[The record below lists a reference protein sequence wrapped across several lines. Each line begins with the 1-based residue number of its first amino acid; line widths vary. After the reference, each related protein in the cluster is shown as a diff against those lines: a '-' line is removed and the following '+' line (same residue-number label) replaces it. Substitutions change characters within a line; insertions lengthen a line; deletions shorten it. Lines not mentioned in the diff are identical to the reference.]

1 MVRKSVRLA
10 LASWKQPSSSQLNK
24 HELFEDCD
32 DTSLIDNLGVVPVRP
47 PTPIQEEEEAE
58 DRMGSGMVRKS
69 ESMPDLSALKSKMK
83 KRKSLKQ
90 IKALVGLDLS
100 PPKDAWF
107 RRGSKVLSSS
117 SSGNNVVRPLPLI
130 SPTPSLSASD
140 LSGDS
145 FNSGLDLVSREDDIG
160 EGTSDTINTSDGEN
174 DSEDNSEEKG
184 TRTSKRDSQGKRR
197 TRRASSSDH
206 YPDTKKNPSLKSGHR
221 RKRRSSDDKP
231 IPSRSSSMPSNSFH
245 EDDDKQGSDKK
256 ESHAARSSKINSSN
270 KERGSRGSTH
280 HKDKDTSIRSARSSG
295 NHKEMSSRSKRR
307 SSTNDMLA
315 GTSIRSSRTTG
326 GCGSDSNKDSNSS
339 DEKPRDESTR
349 SSRTT
354 GADSVE
360 KPSTSAP
367 SSSTTMKDSISR
379 KKEGSIRSRRRSSTS
394 DMLLKESIRSSRT
407 TGVAVKDPSVASGRD
422 ESTRS
427 NRTTG
432 LDSTASDEKPAASS
446 SVSRKEPSTRAH
458 RTKRDRSR
466 SKSRRE
472 PSRRGGTSTRASRTS
487 LATAAKEASVRSSR
501 TTGAYSS
508 TTKEPSSRSNR
519 RSLDQRSSNEASIRS
534 SRTAG
539 TKEHSKRSSRTTKD
553 RSLLSQSVNESSTRR
568 ERTVL
573 SQSLTDNN
581 STRRKERS
589 SMSQSLRETS
599 TRASRTHQQPNRVLE
614 EEEHGLTRPALTADQ
629 SNMHAD
635 DADTKLNGSS
645 TARKNLA
652 KDEGTNRNRRSLSRR
667 NRRQTK
673 SPSAHRR
680 SKRAS
685 FSETLNITSKK
696 DITDVAA
703 PKALTTSKST
713 PSLVPAR
720 PRIAPGE
727 AEALASLRANKRD
740 TNSVWKPSGGS
751 LNGKKDSVMDNGVK
765 FYSGNNDSLI
775 EQIMSQS
782 SHTRSSTGTPNS
794 KGCRSNKSSIPNEF
808 ANAGEGSLS
817 DMVMEFMEIDKPS
830 SSSGNGSTKPEFR
843 VSFHYD
849 NKIDGS
855 IHTMDTSLHNSVGS
869 NISGAASGSSKPSS
883 QTKSNRRKQMSR
895 PNSGRDTWGRL
906 SYNSLLGDV
915 VT

>member
-32 DTSLIDNLGVVPVRP
+32 DHTLDDNLGIIPIRP

-58 DRMGSGMVRKS
+58 GKMGSGMVHKS
-69 ESMPDLSALKSKMK
+69 ESMPDLSALKNKMK

-107 RRGSKVLSSS
+107 RRSSKVLSSS
-117 SSGNNVVRPLPLI
+117 SGHNGMVPRPLI

-145 FNSGLDLVSREDDIG
+145 FNSGLDLVSQEDDVG
-160 EGTSDTINTSDGEN
+160 EGTSDTTNTSDDEDN
-174 DSEDNSEEKG
+174 NEDNSEDKG
-184 TRTSKRDSQGKRR
+184 KRDSPGRRR
-197 TRRASSSDH
+197 THRASSNERD
-206 YPDTKKNPSLKSGHR
+206 PDAKKNPR

-231 IPSRSSSMPSNSFH
+231 MPSRSSSLPGNSFDG
-245 EDDDKQGSDKK
+245 DDDKQGSEKK
-256 ESHAARSSKINSSN
+256 ESQVARSSKINS
-270 KERGSRGSTH
+270 KDRGLRSSTH
-280 HKDKDTSIRSARSSG
+280 HKDKDASTRSARSSV

-307 SSTNDMLA
+307 SSASDMLA
-315 GTSIRSSRTTG
+315 RTSTRSTRTTG
-326 GCGSDSNKDSNSS
+326 GSGSDSNKDPNSN
-339 DEKPRDESTR
+339 DEKARDESTR

-354 GADSVE
+354 GADSAE
-360 KPSTSAP
+360 KLSTSAP
-367 SSSTTMKDSISR
+367 SSSTVMKDTSSR
-379 KKEGSIRSRRRSSTS
+379 KKEGSTRSRRRSSTT
-394 DMLLKESIRSSRT
+394 DMRSSRT
-407 TGVAVKDPSVASGRD
+407 TGAAVKDSLVTSGRD

-432 LDSTASDEKPAASS
+432 LDSTASDEKPAAFS
-446 SVSRKEPSTRAH
+446 SVSRKEPSTRGS

-472 PSRRGGTSTRASRTS
+472 PSRRGGSRSRRDGTSTRASRTS
-487 LATAAKEASVRSSR
+487 VAAAAKEASTRSSR

-508 TTKEPSSRSNR
+508 ITKEPSTRSNR
-519 RSLDQRSSNEASIRS
+519 WSVDQRSSNEASARS

-539 TKEHSKRSSRTTKD
+539 AKEQSRRSSRTSKD
-553 RSLLSQSVNESSTRR
+553 RSLLSQSVNESSGRR

-581 STRRKERS
+581 STRRRERS
-589 SMSQSLRETS
+589 SMSQSLREPS
-599 TRASRTHQQPNRVLE
+599 TRSSRTHQQPNRVLE
-614 EEEHGLTRPALTADQ
+614 EEADHTLTRSALAADR
-629 SNMHAD
+629 SNMD
-635 DADTKLNGSS
+635 DAVADTKVNGGSP
-645 TARKNLA
+645 ARKNLA
-652 KDEGTNRNRRSLSRR
+652 KDEGTNRTRRTLSRR
-667 NRRQTK
+667 NRRQAK

-685 FSETLNITSKK
+685 FSETLNTTSKK
-696 DITDVAA
+696 DNTDVAT
-703 PKALTTSKST
+703 PKALQTSTST
-713 PSLVPAR
+713 PSVAPAR
-720 PRIAPGE
+720 PRIALGE
-727 AEALASLRANKRD
+727 AEVLAPLRTNRKD
-740 TNSVWKPSGGS
+740 TNSVWRPSEDSPTGK
-751 LNGKKDSVMDNGVK
+751 KKDSVMDNGVK

-782 SHTRSSTGTPNS
+782 SHTRSGAGTPNS
-794 KGCRSNKSSIPNEF
+794 KGRRSSKCAMPKEF
-808 ANAGEGSLS
+808 ATAGEGSLS
-817 DMVMEFMEIDKPS
+817 DMVMEFMEIEKPAG
-830 SSSGNGSTKPEFR
+830 SSGNGTTKPEFR

-849 NKIDGS
+849 GKIDES
-855 IHTMDTSLHNSVGS
+855 NHTMDTSLHNSVGS
-869 NISGAASGSSKPSS
+869 NISGAASRNSNPS

-906 SYNSLLGDV
+906 SQNSLLGDV
-915 VT
+915 VV